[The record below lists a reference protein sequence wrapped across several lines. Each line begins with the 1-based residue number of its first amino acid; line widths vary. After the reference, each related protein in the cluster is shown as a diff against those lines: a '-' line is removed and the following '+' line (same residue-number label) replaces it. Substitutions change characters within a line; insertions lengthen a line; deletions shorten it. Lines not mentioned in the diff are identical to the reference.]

1 MRRLGLFPFSG
12 LACNLLL
19 MRLGGY
25 LPESTLPEGHH
36 ESQSKRALLAGHQCR
51 GALTILESG
60 GHWAIASGA
69 TFLGN

>member
-1 MRRLGLFPFSG
+1 
-12 LACNLLL
+12 

-25 LPESTLPEGHH
+25 LPEGALPEGHH
-36 ESQSKRALLAGHQCR
+36 ESPSKRALLAGHQCR